1 MELNKTYQVF
11 EIICDSEKI
20 IKKAIYI
27 YNNTY
32 NKDFELLEY
41 ILDEVNFAK
50 IGGHITLSDVFDLG
64 CIYTRL
70 LNNENNENV
79 N

>member
-1 MELNKTYQVF
+1 MEQNKTYQVF
-11 EIICDSEKI
+11 EIICDSERN
-20 IKKAIYI
+20 IKNAIYI

-32 NKDFELLEY
+32 NRDFELLEY

-50 IGGHITLSDVFDLG
+50 IGGHITLTDVFDLG

-70 LNNENNENV
+70 LNSEDY
-79 N
+79 